1 MVYLNSDT
9 WMTSRELVFFVLY
22 NMAGS
27 FENGCEIISDSA
39 REDHEKKLAEVISSK
54 KNGENGTERVLDNLK
69 MPELEEIFLTV
80 AIVSSLRETRSSAKC
95 FRHYYALS
103 KGKR

>member
-1 MVYLNSDT
+1 MVARLFRIKQVKTTKKIWQNS
-9 WMTSRELVFFVLY
+9 F
-22 NMAGS
+22 
-27 FENGCEIISDSA
+27 
-39 REDHEKKLAEVISSK
+39 SSK
-54 KNGENGTERVLDNLK
+54 KNGENRTKRVLDNLK

-95 FRHYYALS
+95 FRYYYALS